1 MERASPG
8 GPNLFPRGECAGGT
22 ATTYIWLLR
31 GRNARAPTFLLRDL
45 RCAPALAFSRAQKLP
60 PTPLEDPFSP
70 VSAAKPSDQPS
81 AWQEL
86 RLLLRARDWGF
97 LGVFTGFLTLGG
109 ILEVLSLAS
118 IPLFLSLFI
127 PADQGTRAAN
137 LFRDALRS
145 LGASSETAQLWLGAV
160 ALLVG
165 NLLRTAW
172 SIWGTAIQY
181 RFQARRRRDFS
192 GRLLTAYLRAPAEF
206 REARG
211 SANLLNQVVV
221 ECDNVVLG
229 TLCPL
234 MEFLRGGITCFFVIL
249 LLLCW
254 TPLMTLV
261 ALLLLGGT
269 ASALLFFRNS
279 RLKKLAQQ
287 EQSGRATAME
297 QCSQALS
304 GSLEAAI
311 YGKRRGFLESF
322 SRAMTG
328 LSNAQGASMLQI
340 RSTWPALEFLSI
352 LILMAVSLAALA
364 FQHGDVLRVGPQ
376 IALLAMSLVRLR
388 SCSVF
393 LMQSAL
399 EFRRFRPSLV
409 QVCRDL
415 RELEGLQNAFPSL
428 ESEESAKA
436 LGLKKELSATDLS
449 FTYPGQDAPALA
461 LPELVIHRGESL
473 AIVGHTG
480 CGKSTLLALLLGLRT
495 PQKGRVAIDGVA
507 LTPLNRA
514 AWWHTLSYVPQR
526 PFLLAGTA
534 RANIALAEGALS
546 EDQERALKES
556 LLLCQLDPSGLPEG
570 LETRVGAD
578 GQGLS
583 GGQAQRLVLARALFH
598 HREVLFLD
606 EATSAL
612 DPRTQELLQQ
622 ALKALHGKITLVAVT
637 HRLETLSN
645 YDRVLFLEDGRPVA
659 LGSYDELL
667 QRSPEFRLF
676 ATRKGAP

>member
-1 MERASPG
+1 MRPG
-8 GPNLFPRGECAGGT
+8 SEALLPLPGEKYFPSWILPHVTT
-22 ATTYIWLLR
+22 AKQS
-31 GRNARAPTFLLRDL
+31 N
-45 RCAPALAFSRAQKLP
+45 
-60 PTPLEDPFSP
+60 
-70 VSAAKPSDQPS
+70 QPS

-86 RLLLRARDWGF
+86 RLLLCARDWGF
-97 LGVFTGFLTLGG
+97 LGFFTGFLTLGG

-127 PADQGTRAAN
+127 PAEQGTHAAN

-145 LGASSETAQLWLGAV
+145 LGASNDAAQLWLGAV
-160 ALLVG
+160 ALLLG
-165 NLLRTAW
+165 NLIRTAW
-172 SIWGTAIQY
+172 AIWGTAIQY

-211 SANLLNQVVV
+211 AANLLNQVVV

-234 MEFLRGGITCFFVIL
+234 MEFLRGGITCLFVIL
-249 LLLCW
+249 LLLFW

-261 ALLLLGGT
+261 ALLLLGAT

-279 RLKKLAQQ
+279 CLKKLAQQ
-287 EQSGRATAME
+287 EQTGRATAME

-311 YGKRRGFLESF
+311 YGKRGGFLDAF
-322 SRAMTG
+322 SHAMSG
-328 LSNAQGASMLQI
+328 LSDAQGASMLQI

-364 FQHGDVLRVGPQ
+364 FHHGDVLRVGPQ

-399 EFRRFRPSLV
+399 EFRRFRPSLA

-415 RELEGLQNAFPSL
+415 RELEGAQKTLPSL
-428 ESEESAKA
+428 EAEESAA
-436 LGLKKELSATDLS
+436 PLGLKNELSVSDLS
-449 FTYPGQDAPALA
+449 YTYPGQDAPALA
-461 LPELVIHRGESL
+461 LPELVVHRGESL

-495 PQKGRVAIDGVA
+495 PQKGCVAIDGTA
-507 LTPLNRA
+507 LTPANRA

-534 RANIALAEGALS
+534 RANVSLS
-546 EDQERALKES
+546 TEKLTEEQERALKES
-556 LLLCQLDPSGLPEG
+556 LLLCQLDPAWLPEG
-570 LETRVGAD
+570 LETRVGAN

-598 HREVLFLD
+598 RREVLFLD

-622 ALKALHGKITLVAVT
+622 ALETLHGKTTLVAVT
-637 HRLETLSN
+637 HRLESLPS
-645 YDRVLFLEDGRPVA
+645 YDRVLFLVDGRPAA
-659 LGSYDELL
+659 LGTYDELL
-667 QRSPEFRLF
+667 RRSPEFRLF
-676 ATRKGAP
+676 ATRKGDP